1 MNSYVFFAI
10 VGAVSNIPGDFRGIS
25 YIIIVWLALLAD
37 LQYIF
42 FGSLSKHNTLQTLYK
57 LPYPVL
63 YFFSGLDSLT
73 TNYHFITFLG
83 VTANPHFWA
92 GQIR

>member
-1 MNSYVFFAI
+1 MMMNSYVFFAI

-42 FGSLSKHNTLQTLYK
+42 LVVYPNTIPFKPCISCPIL
-57 LPYPVL
+57 
-63 YFFSGLDSLT
+63 FCIFSP
-73 TNYHFITFLG
+73 
-83 VTANPHFWA
+83 A
-92 GQIR
+92 

>member
-1 MNSYVFFAI
+1 MMMNSYVFFAI

-42 FGSLSKHNTLQTLYK
+42 
-57 LPYPVL
+57 
-63 YFFSGLDSLT
+63 
-73 TNYHFITFLG
+73 
-83 VTANPHFWA
+83 W
-92 GQIR
+92 